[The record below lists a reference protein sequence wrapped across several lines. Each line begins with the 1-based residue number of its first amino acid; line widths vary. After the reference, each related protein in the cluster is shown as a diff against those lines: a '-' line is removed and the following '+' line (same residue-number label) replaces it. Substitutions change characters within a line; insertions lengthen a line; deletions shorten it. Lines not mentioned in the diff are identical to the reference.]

1 MAKGNM
7 LQGMARGKVG
17 DVVFSRLNG
26 EQIARVRNRNPKN
39 PRTNAQLFQR
49 AIMATV
55 MQAYSAGKIILD
67 HAFQGYSVG
76 EGCQRA
82 FMSLNAKYLR
92 GIVASDLAND
102 TTIAAVIGPG
112 VTSPVPT
119 PLIVSDGNYPQNTFN
134 AMGNL
139 PLPGENE
146 TFASYYQKCNLVPG
160 DIHTIV
166 AFVGTNANNPIFV
179 VNGVDDVLA
188 KQFTTEFRYIRLQVK
203 PLATPDAT
211 VTEETK
217 LSDIFDMTDSKGV
230 KANFDYS
237 EQEIRYI
244 ASEDRISPF
253 MSGSIIDTSAGASVG
268 VIRSRVDEDL
278 RSRTILAH
286 VVGSDGEAI
295 YNGIAA
301 KYALQAW
308 KQGSEKI
315 GDSDLILE
323 GGDQ

>member
-1 MAKGNM
+1 M

-55 MQAYSAGKIILD
+55 MQAYSAGKVILD

-76 EGCQRA
+76 ESCQRR
-82 FMSLNAKYLR
+82 FMSLNAKHLR
-92 GIVASDLAND
+92 SVVASDLAND

-112 VTSPVPT
+112 VTYPVPT
-119 PLIVSDGNYPQNTFN
+119 PLIVSDGNYPENTFN
-134 AMGNL
+134 KYADAEPPRQG
-139 PLPGENE
+139 E
-146 TFASYYQKCNLVPG
+146 TFAQYYERMGLVPG

-166 AFVGTNANNPIFV
+166 AFVGSINNDPIYV
-179 VNGVDDVLA
+179 VNGVEDDALA
-188 KQFTTEFRYIRLQVK
+188 KQYATDFRYVRLQVK
-203 PLATPDAT
+203 PFENGSAAITG
-211 VTEETK
+211 ET
-217 LSDIFDMTDSKGV
+217 LMSAVYDLTDSKGLNGFEYA
-230 KANFDYS
+230 KAKLQDLNGDGKL
-237 EQEIRYI
+237 
-244 ASEDRISPF
+244 PNNTL
-253 MSGSIIDTSAGASVG
+253 TSALVDTGVGCVG
-268 VIRSRVDEDL
+268 VIRSRLDEDL
-278 RSRTILAH
+278 RSRTILHH
-286 VVGSDGEAI
+286 VVDGEDTTV

-308 KQGSEKI
+308 KQGSEKV